1 MTERESEREREWTTV
16 RKRGRGNLRVVSTER
31 KDPRQSYG
39 GARQRQY
46 ANQVYPNWRNR
57 ADITSFYFTRF
68 PEEVHEAELW
78 NHFKKWED
86 VREIFV
92 SKQRNKE
99 GRRYGFVR
107 FKGVDD
113 VSRLERQ
120 LDNTIIGGL
129 KLHVNI
135 PKYARGKLEKGES
148 NNRWQGTNQ
157 KQKEGMKTIATTAA
171 HTTVPTRTYAVI
183 LATRSGNAGQHRN
196 KVTTQARHGGSHSSI
211 QLDIPKEE
219 DKWYKNA
226 WVGRLRK
233 PEIFERLED
242 ELTWIL
248 GSDVTPKYLG
258 DDMVILPGLQ
268 DAKAEE
274 LIKEEID
281 NGASLFYS
289 LEKWKPE
296 MRLGNRLVWM
306 HCWGILL
313 AAWGIEHIRKI
324 IVAVGE
330 LVDVDDEVEELRRLD
345 RARVLIRTP
354 WCPTIHHSVTVD
366 IHGKSHLV
374 FMVEETS
381 RSEDPFAR
389 QRRHSLRSS
398 DDISSHQPHD

>member
-1 MTERESEREREWTTV
+1 MREKEERERGREKDQSERIRERVTERGSEREREWTTV

-306 HCWGILL
+306 HCWGIPL

-324 IVAVGE
+324 IAAVGE
-330 LVDVDDEVEELRRLD
+330 LVDVDDEVEEL
-345 RARVLIRTP
+345 
-354 WCPTIHHSVTVD
+354 
-366 IHGKSHLV
+366 
-374 FMVEETS
+374 
-381 RSEDPFAR
+381 
-389 QRRHSLRSS
+389 
-398 DDISSHQPHD
+398 